1 MASNQIEEVKNKT
14 DIVALISEY
23 IEVKKAGRNYK
34 ANCPFH
40 GEKTPS
46 FMISPEL
53 QMYKCFG
60 CNRHG
65 DCFTFLEEH
74 EGMEF
79 GEALKYLAEKA
90 GVKLILQKTEGSSER
105 EKIIEINKS
114 ALSFYNYVL
123 LKHPQGKKILDYLT
137 KDRGITIELIEKFKL
152 GYSPESYDGLNKY
165 LIFKKKFKLPD
176 LIKSGNLVGRGID
189 RFRGRVIFPLFDHR
203 DNTIGFSG
211 RILPWQKQDMAKYIN
226 SPDTPAYHK
235 SKVLYGMNIA
245 KSAIRESGYAVIVEG
260 ELDMI
265 SSYSAGI
272 RNVVAIKGSAL
283 TEDQIR
289 LIGRYCQKI
298 CLCLDS
304 DFAGDEAAKRGA
316 ILAINLGFEVKVA
329 HLQNFKDPDEI
340 ARKDPEGYKKA
351 IDEAASLWDFLIG
364 QVFNKHDSG
373 TGIGKSQI
381 SKEVIPLLNL
391 IGDKIVQ
398 SYYIEQVARRLS
410 VPIES
415 VVDEMKKHKTVDKE
429 VVTFNNYQKKEKN
442 RRQLLEEKLLVNSI
456 EKDIGFLFTDEIY
469 NLISDKFVLKI
480 IDYLKVNKMPLP
492 AELQEKY
499 VEMVLE
505 NSEEDAIETIVKELT
520 ILDTKQKLEDLGEK
534 IKKDESNQNL
544 LKEFSI
550 LSKKL
555 SSL

>member
-1 MASNQIEEVKNKT
+1 MATNQIEEVKNKT

-46 FMISPEL
+46 FMITPEL

-60 CNRHG
+60 CGRHG

-165 LIFKKKFKLPD
+165 LILKKKFKLPD

-189 RFRGRVIFPLFDHR
+189 RFRGRVVFPLFDHR
-203 DNTIGFSG
+203 DNCVGFSG
-211 RILPWQKQDMAKYIN
+211 RILPWQKQDTAKYIN

-298 CLCLDS
+298 VLCLDS

-316 ILAINLGFEVKVA
+316 ILATSLGFEVKVA
-329 HLQNFKDPDEI
+329 HLANYKDPDEI
-340 ARKDPEGYKKA
+340 ARKDPDGYKKA
-351 IDEAASLWDFLIG
+351 IDEAASLWDFLID
-364 QVFNKHDSG
+364 QIFNKYDSG
-373 TGIGKSQI
+373 MGTGKSQI
-381 SKEVIPLLNL
+381 SKEVVPILNL
-391 IGDKIVQ
+391 IYDKIVQ

-415 VVDEMKKHKTVDKE
+415 VVDEMKKHKTIDKE
-429 VVTFNNYQKKEKN
+429 VGSVSNYQKIEKS

-456 EKDIGFLFTDEIY
+456 EKDISFLFTDEIY

-480 IDYLKVNKMPLP
+480 IDYLKINKMPLP

-499 VEMVLE
+499 AEMVLE
-505 NSEEDAIETIVKELT
+505 NSEKDEIETIVKELT
-520 ILDTKQKLEDLGEK
+520 ILDTRQKLEDLGEK